1 MKYKKGD
8 MLLIGAVLFVALL
21 LLGIKALPSSPGD
34 KILRVEL
41 DGQIIDEIPYDEETD
56 QVINVEMPAG
66 HATVEIAA
74 GQVRVLP
81 MPREICPLGICS
93 SIGWVEQSGDAIVC
107 LPNKLVLTVIGGQ
120 TNELWDSLDGVT
132 K

>member
-1 MKYKKGD
+1 MKCKKGD
-8 MLLIGAVLFVALL
+8 MLLIGAVLFIALL
-21 LLGIKALPSSPGD
+21 LLGLKALPSSAD
-34 KILRVEL
+34 HRILRVEL
-41 DGQIIDEIPYDEETD
+41 GGQIIDEISFDKERD
-56 QVINVEMPAG
+56 QIINVEMPAG

-81 MPREICPLGICS
+81 MPKEVCPLGICS

-107 LPNKLVLTVIGGQ
+107 LPNKLILTIIGGQ
-120 TNELWDSLDGVT
+120 ANELWDSLDGVT